1 MDYARLQIAEL
12 ADSVIETCAII
23 NSPPLK
29 LERKNLDDLRVRLE
43 SLRKG
48 LEKIVGWPLGL
59 SENCREKER
68 EYVSSISKLIKSNLK
83 VLERIEKR
91 EKYWFYDSPPL
102 SKEQEKLFFAKQNLF
117 LMGINSKAMGIL
129 KAEKAREEGLG
140 LEELYEEALRIVKS
154 TNEHLKKGRIPSKKP
169 FKIAEI
175 TWSYLRVMENELL
188 KDLYDRGKRIS
199 LGVDDYEVI
208 YSGNPIAWNTCVK
221 RINVIVGYLTNLEKR
236 YKESWID
243 YMCYPRQVQLL
254 TKPEIYRST
263 LQERRVIKPIFEPK
277 VNFSIK
283 IKRKKDK
290 NLPYIS

>member
-1 MDYARLQIAEL
+1 MQIVEF
-12 ADSVIETCAII
+12 ADSIIRTCAIV

-29 LERKNLDDLRVRLE
+29 LERKNLNDLKLRLE
-43 SLRKG
+43 SLREN

-91 EKYWFYDSPPL
+91 EKYWFYDSPSL
-102 SKEQEKLFFAKQNLF
+102 SKKQEKLFFAKQNLF

-140 LEELYEEALRIVKS
+140 LEELYKEALEIVKS
-154 TNEHLKKGRIPSKKP
+154 TNDYLKKGRIPSKKP
-169 FKIAEI
+169 FEIAEI

-188 KDLYDRGKRIS
+188 KDLYNRGERIS

-221 RINVIVGYLTNLEKR
+221 RINLIVNYLSELEER
-236 YKESWID
+236 YKENWID
-243 YMCYPRQVQLL
+243 YMCYPKQIQLL
-254 TKPEIYRST
+254 TKPEVYKSL
-263 LQERRVIKPIFEPK
+263 LQERKVIKPISK
-277 VNFSIK
+277 LNVNFSIK

-290 NLPYIS
+290 DLSYIS